1 MLTNKDPPP
10 PPPGRNEKDQEKLG
24 GAEGEGKFKDLILG
38 SSRSDV
44 NVR

>member
-10 PPPGRNEKDQEKLG
+10 TPGMERKGPRNMG
-24 GAEGEGKFKDLILG
+24 GEGEGKFKDLILG

>member
-10 PPPGRNEKDQEKLG
+10 TPGLERKGPRNMG
-24 GAEGEGKFKDLILG
+24 GPRVKGNLKISFWVHPG
-38 SSRSDV
+38 SDV

>member
-10 PPPGRNEKDQEKLG
+10 HPRVEMKRTKKHGG

-38 SSRSDV
+38 LSRSDV
-44 NVR
+44 YVR

>member
-10 PPPGRNEKDQEKLG
+10 TPGLERKGPRNMG